1 MAKAALTALVVIL
14 LIPGCAAPEPA
25 SAPASLPDGRDLA
38 EHPLDVLEIPQP

>member
-1 MAKAALTALVVIL
+1 MVKTALIALVAVL
-14 LIPGCAAPEPA
+14 LIPGCATPQPA